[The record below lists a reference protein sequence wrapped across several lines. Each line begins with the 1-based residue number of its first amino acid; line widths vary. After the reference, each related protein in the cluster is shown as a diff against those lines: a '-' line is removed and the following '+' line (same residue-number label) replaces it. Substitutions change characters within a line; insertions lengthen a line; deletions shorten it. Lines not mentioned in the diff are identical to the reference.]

1 LNQNNLQKKEAN
13 NKGGNYGMLS
23 KEQKKLMLQLQK
35 KTDGDLKPQTIGAPK
50 TNKESN

>member
-1 LNQNNLQKKEAN
+1 
-13 NKGGNYGMLS
+13 MLS

-35 KTDGDLKPQTIGAPK
+35 KTDGDLKPQTIGVPK